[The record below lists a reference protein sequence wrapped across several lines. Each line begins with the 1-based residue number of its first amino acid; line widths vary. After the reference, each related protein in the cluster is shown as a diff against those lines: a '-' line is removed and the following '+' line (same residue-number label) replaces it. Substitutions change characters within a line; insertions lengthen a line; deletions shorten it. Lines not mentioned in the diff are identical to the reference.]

1 MRVKYKDVD
10 IECTVDE
17 FEEMVVR
24 GLFGE
29 KPKFDPSDFE
39 KKWNELQDKPNK
51 ERPADSPF
59 DVVMVYGVH
68 LPNGGFQPVW
78 PNKTTTGQDLTYT
91 ADNHTSTTIEPTQAD
106 STKATIN
113 LEAINGDDGR
123 DKMKK
128 VGNLDWNEL
137 TKAK

>member
-17 FEEMVVR
+17 FEEMVAR
-24 GLFGE
+24 GLLSE

-39 KKWNELQDKPNK
+39 KKWNELGQDNPKK
-51 ERPADSPF
+51 ERPLDSPF

-68 LPNGGFQPVW
+68 LPNGGFQPAW
-78 PNKTTTGQDLTYT
+78 PKKNTSGQDLTYT
-91 ADNHTSTTIEPTQAD
+91 ADNHTSTTIETTQAD

-123 DKMKK
+123 DK
-128 VGNLDWNEL
+128 G
-137 TKAK
+137 

>member
-78 PNKTTTGQDLTYT
+78 PNKTPNDLGQVYKTSDSTTGTEI
-91 ADNHTSTTIEPTQAD
+91 APTQD
-106 STKATIN
+106 NKSTGVTVNKDMI
-113 LEAINGDDGR
+113 
-123 DKMKK
+123 K
-128 VGNLDWNEL
+128 VSNLDWNEL